1 MRTFLTLL
9 KMNIR
14 LLLRNKGFLFFLC
27 ITPIVSTIIL
37 GLKTGDSVNFEEEGA
52 RDRILELKDITARA
66 VYAGDTTA
74 FIVKVYDAS
83 DTELSEYVL
92 EELTKSGMYSVCR
105 ADVGGMAEEAVTE
118 QAKKDA
124 FDDRAGVL
132 LYLKP
137 DFDKGVLEGNLE
149 EALLTYTVSEDERL
163 ELFEEELTEELS
175 QLHSLAAST
184 GMDAEEI
191 TEFLKEME
199 EQLPKK
205 EVVSLSGKK
214 DIALTAEQTA
224 CRDRIGYAFAIIT
237 LGFLFCG
244 VCVAHTVIE
253 EQENKVYTRIML
265 SGIGRQTYLGAK
277 LVMALMISVLQTV
290 ILGICLF
297 VAGNTDFGM
306 NQFAFLMLIFLLGLI
321 FSMVSLSM
329 GILIG
334 DVMSANYAVFALWS
348 ISALLAGLY
357 FPLDSTSAILKAI
370 SYLMPQKWFLRAA
383 ELLFVGDK
391 SVYSMVICITAAYL
405 IVILSVSGVGLKI
418 KRVDA

>member
-27 ITPIVSTIIL
+27 VTPIVSTIIL

-52 RDRILELKDITARA
+52 RSRILELKDITARA

-74 FIVKVYDAS
+74 LIVKVYDAS
-83 DTELSEYVL
+83 GTELSEYVL

-105 ADVGGMAEEAVTE
+105 ADVSGMAGEAVTE

-137 DFDKGVLEGNLE
+137 DFDRGVLEGNLE
-149 EALLTYTVSEDERL
+149 EALLTYMVSEDERL
-163 ELFEEELTEELS
+163 ELFDEELTEELS

-306 NQFAFLMLIFLLGLI
+306 NQLAFLMLIFLLGLI

-418 KRVDA
+418 RRADA